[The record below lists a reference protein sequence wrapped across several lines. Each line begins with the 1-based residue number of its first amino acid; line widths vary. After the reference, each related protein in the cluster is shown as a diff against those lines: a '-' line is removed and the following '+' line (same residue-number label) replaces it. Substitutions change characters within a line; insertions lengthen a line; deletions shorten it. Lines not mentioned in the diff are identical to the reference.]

1 MVRQV
6 KKNFRGN
13 AKANTKHMEYGGLV
27 ELIQNFMFDTKYRPK
42 IAVALFVFEFVLCLW
57 IVTTVPYTEIDW
69 LAYMQQVEGF
79 INGTFDYT
87 LLKGD
92 TGPLVYPAGHVYI
105 YTILYYLTNHGRNIF
120 VAQLFFII
128 LYLCN
133 LIIVFFIN
141 IRSGQIPSIF
151 LIFMSCTSYRIHS
164 IFLLRLFNDPIAMFL
179 FYIAMLC
186 WIYRQW
192 TAGIVLY
199 SLALSVKMNIL
210 LFSPAVAV
218 ICLYKRGLQDSCRL
232 FALAFIIQGFEVTL
246 AIPFLHTNPLGYL
259 RSAFNFGR
267 VFDHRWTVNWRF
279 VPEEVFTHK
288 YFHCIL
294 LLFHIILVF
303 YFLYI
308 KFFRSRFTS
317 IRNAVMVAVDNG
329 TVHLKNQEI
338 VLLLA
343 GINLIGISFSRS
355 LHYQFYVWY
364 YHLLPFLSWQTP
376 YSTTS
381 KLTLLG
387 IIEMCWN
394 VYPSTLW
401 SSLLLHFCH
410 AILLVGLFL
419 QPDLNSKKKST

>member
-6 KKNFRGN
+6 RKNFRGN
-13 AKANTKHMEYGGLV
+13 AKASTKHVECGGPV
-27 ELIQNFMFDTKYRPK
+27 ELIKSILLDIKHRQK
-42 IAVALFVFEFVLCLW
+42 IAVALFLFEFVLCLW
-57 IVTTVPYTEIDW
+57 VVATVPYTEIDW
-69 LAYMQQVEGF
+69 IAYMQQVEGF

-105 YTILYYLTNHGRNIF
+105 YTVLYYLTNHGRNIF
-120 VAQLFFII
+120 VAQLLFTI

-141 IRSGQIPSIF
+141 IRSGQVPSIF

-179 FYIAMLC
+179 FYIALLC

-232 FALAFIIQGFEVTL
+232 FALAFLIQVTL

-259 RSAFNFGR
+259 QNAFNFGR

-288 YFHCIL
+288 CFHCIL

-308 KFFRSRFTS
+308 KFFRSRFAS
-317 IRNAVMVAVDNG
+317 IRNAVMVAVDSG

-343 GINLIGISFSRS
+343 GVNLIGISFSRS

-401 SSLLLHFCH
+401 SSLLLHLCH

-419 QPDLNSKKKST
+419 QPDLNSKRKSA

>member
-1 MVRQV
+1 
-6 KKNFRGN
+6 
-13 AKANTKHMEYGGLV
+13 
-27 ELIQNFMFDTKYRPK
+27 
-42 IAVALFVFEFVLCLW
+42 
-57 IVTTVPYTEIDW
+57 
-69 LAYMQQVEGF
+69 
-79 INGTFDYT
+79 
-87 LLKGD
+87 
-92 TGPLVYPAGHVYI
+92 
-105 YTILYYLTNHGRNIF
+105 
-120 VAQLFFII
+120 
-128 LYLCN
+128 
-133 LIIVFFIN
+133 
-141 IRSGQIPSIF
+141 
-151 LIFMSCTSYRIHS
+151 MSCTSYRIHS

-232 FALAFIIQGFEVTL
+232 FALAFLIQVTL

-279 VPEEVFTHK
+279 VPVEVFTHK

-308 KFFRSRFTS
+308 KFFRYVLS
-317 IRNAVMVAVDNG
+317 IVY
-329 TVHLKNQEI
+329 TKKI

>member
-13 AKANTKHMEYGGLV
+13 AKANTKHMACGGPV
-27 ELIQNFMFDTKYRPK
+27 ELIQNFMLDTKYRPK

-120 VAQLFFII
+120 VAQLFFTI

-164 IFLLRLFNDPIAMFL
+164 IFLLRLFNDPIA
-179 FYIAMLC
+179 I
-186 WIYRQW
+186 
-192 TAGIVLY
+192 
-199 SLALSVKMNIL
+199 LALSVKMNIL

-232 FALAFIIQGFEVTL
+232 FALAFLIQVTL

-279 VPEEVFTHK
+279 VPEEK
-288 YFHCIL
+288 LYFFSL
-294 LLFHIILVF
+294 
-303 YFLYI
+303 
-308 KFFRSRFTS
+308 S
-317 IRNAVMVAVDNG
+317 IVA
-329 TVHLKNQEI
+329 LS
-338 VLLLA
+338 VLRM
-343 GINLIGISFSRS
+343 INFA
-355 LHYQFYVWY
+355 
-364 YHLLPFLSWQTP
+364 
-376 YSTTS
+376 
-381 KLTLLG
+381 
-387 IIEMCWN
+387 WN
-394 VYPSTLW
+394 Y
-401 SSLLLHFCH
+401 
-410 AILLVGLFL
+410 
-419 QPDLNSKKKST
+419 

>member
-13 AKANTKHMEYGGLV
+13 AKANTKHMACGGPV
-27 ELIQNFMFDTKYRPK
+27 ELIQNFMLDTKYRPK

-120 VAQLFFII
+120 VAQLFFTI

-179 FYIAMLC
+179 FYIALLC

-232 FALAFIIQGFEVTL
+232 FALAFLIQVTL

-259 RSAFNFGR
+259 RK
-267 VFDHRWTVNWRF
+267 
-279 VPEEVFTHK
+279 EVFTHK
-288 YFHCIL
+288 CFHCIL

-410 AILLVGLFL
+410 AILLVVLIFTF
-419 QPDLNSKKKST
+419 SFIHAVEWHH

>member
-13 AKANTKHMEYGGLV
+13 AKANTKHMEY
-27 ELIQNFMFDTKYRPK
+27 D
-42 IAVALFVFEFVLCLW
+42 
-57 IVTTVPYTEIDW
+57 TEIDW

-232 FALAFIIQGFEVTL
+232 FALAFLIQGFEVTL

>member
-1 MVRQV
+1 L
-6 KKNFRGN
+6 KKYAFSFIFYFHSLKMIHHELGQRKKKVYLDNEKTSFLDGSSGKEELSR
-13 AKANTKHMEYGGLV
+13 KRESKHETYG
-27 ELIQNFMFDTKYRPK
+27 MWWSD
-42 IAVALFVFEFVLCLW
+42 
-57 IVTTVPYTEIDW
+57 TEIDW

-120 VAQLFFII
+120 VAQLFFTI

-164 IFLLRLFNDPIAMFL
+164 IFLLRLFNDPIA
-179 FYIAMLC
+179 I
-186 WIYRQW
+186 
-192 TAGIVLY
+192 
-199 SLALSVKMNIL
+199 LALSVKMNIL

-232 FALAFIIQGFEVTL
+232 FALAFLIQVTL

-267 VFDHRWTVNWRF
+267 VFDHRWTVNW
-279 VPEEVFTHK
+279 
-288 YFHCIL
+288 
-294 LLFHIILVF
+294 
-303 YFLYI
+303 
-308 KFFRSRFTS
+308 
-317 IRNAVMVAVDNG
+317 
-329 TVHLKNQEI
+329 QI